1 MILQLCPGVLK
12 YYGLHLDPRTIK
24 NNIENQVTKDL
35 IKYNFTIQDF
45 CNNKVILDFGVEG
58 QCDKIAAPL
67 VKYLQSIPVQDLL
80 VRYIAYVD
88 TTKLDYH
95 AVCLPATI
103 ISHDN
108 WLELLQQIPYNSSV
122 EKKFLCLMRRAS
134 HSRHNIKEM
143 LLDAKVDVRLSY
155 GVQRGIGQNSI
166 VIDGSTD
173 RKTGISE
180 HDQRNPLF
188 HSCLFN
194 LVVESGCQ
202 IDQNTW
208 KSLFIT
214 EKTFK
219 SFGLRQIPIWFA
231 IPGIVN
237 EVRKLGFDLFE
248 DIVNHNYDN
257 IQEENLRFQTVVEQ
271 VTQLDQTLT
280 ILQCQTLRDS
290 IEDRL
295 NANFDLLGKLEINT
309 SNLYKDTIKH
319 FVNL

>member
-1 MILQLCPGVLK
+1 MISQLCPGVLK
-12 YYGLHLDPRTIK
+12 YWGLHLDPQTIK
-24 NNIENQVTKDL
+24 NNIEKQVTKDL
-35 IKYNFTIQDF
+35 IRCNFTIQDF
-45 CNNKVILDFGVEG
+45 RNSRVIVDFSAEG
-58 QCDKIAAPL
+58 HCDKIAEPF

-80 VRYIAYVD
+80 VRYTACVD

-95 AVCLPATI
+95 AQCFPTFMIA
-103 ISHDN
+103 HCD
-108 WLELLQQIPYNSSV
+108 WLNLLQHIPYNRSV
-122 EKKFLCLMRRAS
+122 EKKFLCLMRRPS
-134 HSRHNIKEM
+134 LSRSNIKDM

-155 GVQRGIGQNSI
+155 SVQQGIGQDSI
-166 VIDGSTD
+166 VIDGSTN

-194 LVVESGCQ
+194 LVVETGCQ
-202 IDQNTW
+202 LDSDNWQ
-208 KSLFIT
+208 SLFIT

-295 NANFDLLGKLEINT
+295 NANFDLLVKLEHNT
-309 SNLYKDTIKH
+309 ANLIRHHKT
-319 FVNL
+319 FC